1 MRNKTRLIPVVLMVT
16 CLMLFSIPLA
26 GHAQMKLP
34 PRIKATLSASPVSYS
49 GTCPALITFRGK
61 ITVSRPTTVQYKFIR
76 SDNAQAPIQ
85 TLKFAKA
92 GTQEVSTTWQL
103 GGTSLPTYIGWQAI
117 EVISPVSVQSNKASF
132 NVRCAEAEQPIQPGV
147 IGTQLAIKLPD
158 LTIEDIWLNN
168 QCFVVVKAKNN
179 GPGTV
184 PDTVW
189 TAHTPDSSAVYLQIN
204 GKNWGGE
211 TIWHFDPA
219 KNLQR
224 PGGTATMTSNLK
236 VSGTVTI
243 NATIDG
249 TKKVTETNENN
260 NQIDKILTCRPDTK
274 IQPQPGVV
282 LQPGVTAQPS
292 MVKEDCVSFNP
303 ATTTV
308 QQIQGRWKVV
318 DGSHWLFDFG
328 NNKDEADKTLA
339 IIKHYRMDQS
349 CFVGRPHPSFSY
361 MLVSGASPAGAFSG
375 EDCVSFNPITTT
387 VKEIDGDWKVV
398 DGKYWM
404 FSFGFDKAGAEQT
417 RSIIKKYGF
426 TRSCFVGR
434 PGPSFTYM
442 RK

>member
-1 MRNKTRLIPVVLMVT
+1 MKNKSRFITVVLMVT
-16 CLMLFSIPLA
+16 CLMVFSIPLA
-26 GHAQMKLP
+26 GHAQMQMP
-34 PRIKATLSASPVSYS
+34 VRVKATLSASPTSYS
-49 GTCPALITFRGK
+49 GECPALITFRGK
-61 ITVSRPTTVQYKFIR
+61 ISVNRPTTVQYKFIR
-76 SDNAQAPIQ
+76 SDNAQAPTH

-103 GGTSLPTYIGWQAI
+103 GGASLTTYSGWQAI
-117 EVISPVSVQSNKASF
+117 EIISPVSVQSNKASF
-132 NVRCAEAEQPIQPGV
+132 SIRCAEAVQPMQPAVTGP
-147 IGTQLAIKLPD
+147 QLAIKLPD
-158 LTIEDIWLNN
+158 LTIEDIWFND
-168 QCFVVVKAKNN
+168 QCFVVVRAKNN
-179 GPGTV
+179 GPGAV

-189 TAHTPDSSAVYLQIN
+189 TAHAPDSSAIYLQIN

-211 TIWHFDPA
+211 TIWHFDGA
-219 KNLQR
+219 RDLQR
-224 PGGTATMTSNLK
+224 PGGTATMTSNLE
-236 VSGTVTI
+236 VSDTATI
-243 NATIDG
+243 TATIDG
-249 TKKVTETNENN
+249 TKKVAETNESNN
-260 NQIDKILTCRPDTK
+260 WMVKTLTCRPDIT

-282 LQPGVTAQPS
+282 LQPGATAQPS

-339 IIKHYRMDQS
+339 IIKHYRMNRS

-375 EDCVSFNPITTT
+375 EDCVSFNPATIT
-387 VKEIDGDWKVV
+387 VQQIKGDWKVV
-398 DGKYWM
+398 DGKHWM
-404 FSFGFDKAGAEQT
+404 FSFGDNKEEAEQT
-417 RSIIKKYGF
+417 LAIIKKYGF
-426 TRSCFVGR
+426 TQSCFVGR